1 MDDATS
7 GRQVVPNN
15 IAKPTKNIYVVNIQT
30 GSYNY
35 SRNGVYRIAPD
46 GNLYYVNGSDGQRL
60 YTTICYVAS

>member
-7 GRQVVPNN
+7 GCQVVPNN

-35 SRNGVYRIAPD
+35 SRNGIYRIAPD
-46 GNLYYVNGSDGQRL
+46 GNLYYVDGPDG
-60 YTTICYVAS
+60 